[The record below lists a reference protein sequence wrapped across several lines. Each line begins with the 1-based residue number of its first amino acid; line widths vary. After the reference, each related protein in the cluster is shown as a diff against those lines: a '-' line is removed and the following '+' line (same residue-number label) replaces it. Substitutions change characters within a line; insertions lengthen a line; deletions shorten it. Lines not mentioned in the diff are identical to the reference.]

1 MKIYSIFLILPI
13 LFSGCAHKSA
23 FDAFHITTKEQL
35 AQEQILTAKMRNDKN
50 ITGLVAVL
58 YLNNVDKKQFNEYEY
73 FYVSLFVQNVEG
85 KTPQFLLNSKAP
97 LQIEKL
103 TNKNRFTK
111 LTALNAAWMDY
122 YLLTFQKE
130 KEDLKFEVKENGSTS
145 GVLRFKQEQ

>member
-23 FDAFHITTKEQL
+23 FDAFEITTKEQL
-35 AQEQILTAKMRNDKN
+35 AQEQILTAKMHNDKN

-73 FYVSLFVQNVEG
+73 FYVSLFAQNAGG
-85 KTPQFLLNSKAP
+85 KTPKFLLNSKAP

-111 LTALNAAWMDY
+111 FTALNAAWMDY

>member
-13 LFSGCAHKSA
+13 LFGGCAHKNA
-23 FDAFHITTKEQL
+23 FDAFEITTKEQL
-35 AQEQILTAKMRNDKN
+35 AQEQILTAKMHNDKN

-73 FYVSLFVQNVEG
+73 FYVSLFVQNSE
-85 KTPQFLLNSKAP
+85 KKKPKFLLNSKSP

-103 TNKNRFTK
+103 TNQNRFTK

-130 KEDLKFEVKENGSTS
+130 KGELKFEVKENGSTS
-145 GVLRFKQEQ
+145 GVLRFKQEK